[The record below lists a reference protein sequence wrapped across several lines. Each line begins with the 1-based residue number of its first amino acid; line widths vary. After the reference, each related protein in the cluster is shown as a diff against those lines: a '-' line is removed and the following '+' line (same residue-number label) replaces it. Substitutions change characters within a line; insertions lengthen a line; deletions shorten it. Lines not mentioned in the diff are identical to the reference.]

1 MRKLNCMLI
10 LSPTLLAMAVSTFKA
25 APTPTL
31 NKRFYVDYDTHEEEM
46 VDAKKLNIEMA
57 AESSILRKNNNNVLP
72 FDSRVKNVSVF
83 GHAAFDY
90 RSGGGGSGSSGT
102 DADATIANSL
112 EMAGLKVNPK
122 LMDFNKNWAENN
134 AIVSGSGFSSSK
146 TVIEMPTSYLE
157 PVEGTYQL
165 YHDAAIVVIS
175 RPGSEFS
182 DNKTYNVPGHS
193 NKLDHI
199 LMLEDNE
206 KEMIKYVKEQGFNKV
221 VVVINSASAME
232 LDPIVSGELADK
244 VDSILWIGYTGQ
256 NGILALGDVLVGNRE
271 PSGRTVDIYP
281 KDFKKDPT
289 WNNFSDGTHVGATI
303 DGDKLNTTDKTTVLG
318 PNGEVYKGWNSKVN
332 EDGTLKLDGTAYTEV
347 SYEEGIYVG
356 YRYYETRAEE
366 ETNKDWYEEN
376 VVYPFGYGLSY
387 TNFEYEMITTAGE
400 AITSA
405 DQAINI
411 KVKVTNKG
419 KRAGK
424 DVVQLYYKSD
434 YSKGGIEKAS
444 ANMADFAKT
453 SMLNPEE
460 SEVLTLSVKARELAD
475 FDYNDANGNGFQ
487 GYELEAGNYELSL
500 RENSHTVLKST
511 SGADMKLTYTVSQA
525 AGDTATKGKTGLK
538 IETSAKTGKKIDAWF
553 SKDDEYNTNKVGVTV
568 ADEEDKKGITY
579 LSRADF
585 EGTFPSAP
593 TKADLTYNQK
603 TLDFLNNQAA
613 DYCYEDKESDPW
625 YVKEAGANWKQLTD
639 AEAKAK
645 PTAKDRG
652 IDLNIMI
659 GKDLDDPEW
668 DNILNNL
675 SYEEMNAYLSGNSR
689 KMNALKGIGKLAEV
703 DNDGPAQLKGGSKG
717 SGVAWVSEVNV
728 ASTYNKELARKQ
740 GVMVGNDG
748 LFVGV
753 NGWYGPA
760 TDTHRSPLSGRNFEY
775 YSQDGVQGGK
785 IAAEVIKGVQ
795 SKGMHVYLKHF
806 ALNDQEMNRG
816 TSGGLITYCN
826 EQAMRQIYLKS
837 FELCFTEAD
846 CNGTMSAFNRI
857 GLSKSVNYRLYHNI
871 LQDEWGFK
879 GVSDSDIGGNVQTMY
894 DFVRCNAYP
903 MGTNTRAGNE
913 LEGIYDKATNMVYV
927 AKDAEEYVAKKA
939 TLPSPTQWSSVR
951 DTVRRSLWT
960 YCNTSGIQNGVK
972 VDELAGKDDLE
983 GAVGEAMNVS
993 IALTDS
999 ETNNAKEVRYA
1010 VTKGIL
1016 PEGVT
1021 FNAGKLT
1028 GTPLASGKFDFTV
1041 KVTIDGWIEKELDY
1055 TLNVATAFTL
1065 SQTSVKVNEDYNCKV
1080 STELVTEEVGYKNIK
1095 YTIADGELPEGLVI
1109 SDDGTISGK
1118 ATKEG
1123 KYTFTVNCYAE
1134 QGSGWRVTRYNYKE
1148 TFTIEVTGTGEPVKD
1163 ETTSKIEALEKE
1175 IADLKAKLD
1184 NAGSD
1189 EAKALEDKIKDLE
1202 TTISEL
1208 KNQKSSNGYGGSI
1221 VISTCA
1227 LAAVALLGL
1236 ALALIAL
1243 KKKKRTKEE
1252 K

>member
-1 MRKLNCMLI
+1 MGKMKSYMFL

-25 APTPTL
+25 SPTA
-31 NKRFYVDYDTHEEEM
+31 NVKKRFYVDYDTHEEEM

-57 AESSILRKNNNNVLP
+57 AESSILMKNNNDVLP
-72 FDSRVKNVSVF
+72 FDNRIKNVSVF
-83 GHAAFDY
+83 GHAGYDY

-102 DADATIANSL
+102 DSDATIMNSL

-122 LMDFNKNWAENN
+122 LMAFNQDWAENH
-134 AIVSGSGFSSSK
+134 ATVSGSGFFASK
-146 TVIEMPTSYLE
+146 SVSEMPTSFLE
-157 PVEGTYQL
+157 PVEGSYQM

-182 DNKTYNVPGHS
+182 DNKTYNVAGHS
-193 NKLDHI
+193 NKQDHI

-206 KEMIKYVKEQGFNKV
+206 KEMIKYVKNQGFEKV
-221 VVVINSASAME
+221 VVIINSASPME
-232 LDPIVSGELADK
+232 LDPIVNGELADK

-256 NGILALGDVLVGNRE
+256 NGILALGDVLVGNAE

-289 WNNFSDGTHVGATI
+289 WNNFSDGSQVDSTLDA
-303 DGDKLNTTDKTTVLG
+303 DGNLVTTDKTTILG
-318 PNGEVYKGWNSKVN
+318 SDGKPYKGWNSKKN
-332 EDGTLKLDGTAYTEV
+332 ADGSLAMDGTAYTEV

-366 ETNKDWYEEN
+366 EKSASWYKDN

-387 TNFEYEMITTAGE
+387 TNFQYELVTTAGGT
-400 AITSA
+400 ITNA
-405 DQAINI
+405 DQSIDV
-411 KVKVTNKG
+411 KVKVTNTG
-419 KRAGK
+419 DRAGK

-434 YSKGGIEKAS
+434 YTKGGIEKAS
-444 ANMADFAKT
+444 TNMADFAKT
-453 SMLNPEE
+453 KLLKPGE
-460 SEVLTLSVKARELAD
+460 SEVLTMSLKARDMAD

-487 GYELEAGNYELSL
+487 GYELEAGKYELSVKSD
-500 RENSHTVLKST
+500 SHTVLKGT
-511 SGADMKLTYTVSQA
+511 NGNEMKITYTVNESA
-525 AGDTATKGKTGLK
+525 TETKATKGKTGLLIK
-538 IETSAKTGKKIDAWF
+538 NSAKTGKQIEAWF
-553 SKDDEYNTNKVGVTV
+553 SKDDEYNTNKKGVTV
-568 ADEEDKKGITY
+568 ADETAKKGITY

-585 EGTFPSAP
+585 AGTFPKAP
-593 TKADLTYNQK
+593 TKEDLTYNQK
-603 TLDFLNNQAA
+603 TLEFLNGQAE
-613 DYCYEDKESDPW
+613 DYAYEDKETDPW
-625 YVKEAGANWKQLTD
+625 YVAQAGANWKQLTD
-639 AEAKAK
+639 DEAKAK
-645 PTAKDRG
+645 PTAEDRG
-652 IDLNIMI
+652 IDLNTMI
-659 GKDLDDPEW
+659 GKDLDDPAW

-689 KMNALKGIGKLAEV
+689 KMNALKGIGKLQEV

-728 ASTYNKELARKQ
+728 ASTYNKELARRQ
-740 GVMVGNDG
+740 GIMVGNDG

-903 MGTNTRAGNE
+903 MGTNNRAGNE
-913 LEGIYDKATNMVYV
+913 LEGVYDKASNMVYV
-927 AKDAEEYVAKKA
+927 AKNADEYKNKQH
-939 TLPSPTQWSSVR
+939 TLASPTQWSAVR

-972 VDELAGKDDLE
+972 VDKLVGKTDMT
-983 GAVGEAMNVS
+983 GAVGEALNKDLS
-993 IALTDS
+993 LTADQ
-999 ETNNAKEVRYA
+999 TNEAKEVRYEL
-1010 VTKGIL
+1010 VNGQL
-1016 PEGVT
+1016 PEGVK
-1021 FNAGKLT
+1021 FESGKLT
-1028 GTPLASGKFDFTV
+1028 GTPMSSGKFDFTV
-1041 KVTIDGWIEKELDY
+1041 KVTIDGWIEKTLDY
-1055 TLNVATAFTL
+1055 SIAIDSAFTL
-1065 SQTSVKVNEDYNCKV
+1065 ATTNAKVGTDYSCKV
-1080 STELVTEEVGYKNIK
+1080 ATELVTEDAGYSNIK
-1095 YTIADGELPEGLVI
+1095 YSVIDGTLPDGMTIG
-1109 SDDGTISGK
+1109 DDGTISGK
-1118 ATKEG
+1118 ATKAGE
-1123 KYTFTVNCYAE
+1123 YTFTVNCYAE
-1134 QGSGWRVTRYNYKE
+1134 QGSGWRKSVYNYKE
-1148 TFTIEVTGTGEPVKD
+1148 TFTIKVEGEATPTD
-1163 ETTSKIEALEKE
+1163 DTAAKIAALEKE
-1175 IADLKAKLD
+1175 IAALKAEISKGGD
-1184 NAGSD
+1184 T
-1189 EAKALEDKIKDLE
+1189 KALEEKLASLE
-1202 TTISEL
+1202 TTVNEL
-1208 KNQKSSNGYGGSI
+1208 KGKKSGGCGGS
-1221 VISTCA
+1221 VIAMTSA
-1227 LAAVALLGL
+1227 VAAVALLG
-1236 ALALIAL
+1236 AGIII
-1243 KKKKRTKEE
+1243 KKKKEDK
-1252 K
+1252 

>member
-1 MRKLNCMLI
+1 MFL
-10 LSPTLLAMAVSTFKA
+10 LSPTLLAMALTTFRA
-25 APTPTL
+25 AETPAAKL
-31 NKRFYVDYDTHEEEM
+31 KRFYVDYDTHEEEM

-57 AESSILRKNNNNVLP
+57 AESSVLMKNENHVLP
-72 FDSRVKNVSVF
+72 FDSRVQKVSVF
-83 GHAAFDY
+83 GHAGYDY

-102 DADATIANSL
+102 DEDATIMNSL
-112 EMAGLKVNPK
+112 ERAGLKVNPK
-122 LMDFNKNWAENN
+122 LMAFNKDWAENH
-134 AIVSGSGFSSSK
+134 AVVSGSGWFASK
-146 TVIEMPTSYLE
+146 TVSEMPTSFLE

-165 YHDAAIVVIS
+165 YHDAAIIVIS

-182 DNKTYNVPGHS
+182 DNKTYDVAGHK
-193 NKLDHI
+193 NKQDHI
-199 LMLEDNE
+199 LTLEDNE
-206 KEMIKYVKEQGFNKV
+206 REMIKYVKAQGFDKV
-221 VVVINSASAME
+221 VVLINSASPME
-232 LDPIVSGELADK
+232 LDPIVNGDLADK

-256 NGILALGDVLVGNRE
+256 NGILALGDVLVGNAE

-289 WNNFSDGTHVGATI
+289 WNNFSDGTQVDTTI
-303 DGDKLNTTDKTTVLG
+303 DENGNLVTTDKTTVLG
-318 PNGEVYKGWNSKVN
+318 ADGKAYKGWNSKKN
-332 EDGTLKLDGTAYTEV
+332 DDGTLALDGTAYTEV

-366 ETNKDWYEEN
+366 ESSKTWYQEN

-387 TNFEYEMITTAGE
+387 TNFSYELLTTAGGV
-400 AITSA
+400 ITDA
-405 DQAINI
+405 DQNI
-411 KVKVTNKG
+411 DVKVKVTNTG
-419 KRAGK
+419 DREGK

-434 YSKGGIEKAS
+434 YTKNGIEKAS
-444 ANMADFAKT
+444 TNMADFAKT
-453 SMLNPEE
+453 RSLKPGE
-460 SEVLTLSVKARELAD
+460 SEVLTLNLKARDMAD

-500 RENSHTVLKST
+500 KSDSHTVLKGT
-511 SGADMKLTYTVSQA
+511 NGLEMKVNYTVNQSTTEQA
-525 AGDTATKGKTGLK
+525 ATKGKTGILVK
-538 IETSAKTGKKIDAWF
+538 NSAKTGKEINAWF
-553 SKDDEYNTNKVGVTV
+553 SKDDEYNSNKVGVTV
-568 ADEEDKKGITY
+568 KDETAKKGITY

-585 EGTFPSAP
+585 AGTFPQAP
-593 TKADLTYNQK
+593 TKDDLTYNQK
-603 TLDFLNNQAA
+603 TLDFLNGQSE
-613 DYCYEDKESDPW
+613 DYAYEDKETDPW
-625 YVKEAGANWKQLTD
+625 YVKEAGKNWKQLTD
-639 AEAKAK
+639 DEAKAK

-652 IDLNIMI
+652 IDLNTMI
-659 GKDLDDPEW
+659 GKDIDDPAW

-689 KMNALKGIGKLAEV
+689 KMNALNGIGKLQEV

-728 ASTYNKELARKQ
+728 ASTYNKELAHRQ

-816 TSGGLITYCN
+816 TSGGVITYCN

-903 MGTNTRAGNE
+903 MGTNNRAGNE
-913 LEGIYDKATNMVYV
+913 LEGVYDKTANMVYV
-927 AKDAEEYVAKKA
+927 AKNAEEYKNKQH
-939 TLPSPTQWSSVR
+939 TLASPTQWSAVR

-972 VDELAGKDDLE
+972 VNELVGRSDIT
-983 GAVGEAMNVS
+983 GAVGDAMDEDIS
-993 IALTDS
+993 LTAAQ
-999 ETNNAKEVRYA
+999 TNNALEVRYEL
-1010 VTKGIL
+1010 TKGKL
-1016 PEGVT
+1016 PDGVT
-1021 FNAGKLT
+1021 FASGKLS
-1028 GTPLASGKFDFTV
+1028 GTPTASGKFDFTV
-1041 KVTIDGWIEKELDY
+1041 KVTIDGWIEKELSYSMAIDSAFSLSKTTTKVGQDY
-1055 TLNVATAFTL
+1055 SDKVA
-1065 SQTSVKVNEDYNCKV
+1065 
-1080 STELVTEEVGYKNIK
+1080 TELVTEDAGYNNIK
-1095 YTIADGELPEGLVI
+1095 YTVVDGQLPEGLSI
-1109 SDDGTISGK
+1109 ADDGTISGK
-1118 ATKEG
+1118 ATKAG
-1123 KYTFTVNCYAE
+1123 TYTFTVNCSAT
-1134 QGSGWRVTRYNYKE
+1134 QGSGWFASRYNYKE
-1148 TFTIEVTGTGEPVKD
+1148 TFTIVVEADGSGEVKD
-1163 ETTSKIEALEKE
+1163 DTAAKITALEKE
-1175 IADLKAKLD
+1175 IADLKSKIGTGTTTD
-1184 NAGSD
+1184 T
-1189 EAKALEDKIKDLE
+1189 KALEDKIA
-1202 TTISEL
+1202 EL
-1208 KNQKSSNGYGGSI
+1208 QKQVDALKGQKSGGCGGS
-1221 VISTCA
+1221 VIAAASA
-1227 LAAVALLGL
+1227 LGAITLLGT
-1236 ALALIAL
+1236 ALVI
-1243 KKKKRTKEE
+1243 KKKKEDK
-1252 K
+1252 

>member
-1 MRKLNCMLI
+1 MRKLNCMLM

-57 AESSILRKNNNNVLP
+57 AESSILMKNNNNVLP

-83 GHAAFDY
+83 GHAGYDY

-102 DADATIANSL
+102 DADATITNSL

-122 LMDFNKNWAENN
+122 LMDFNRNWAENN
-134 AIVSGSGFSSSK
+134 TASSGSGVSASTTLS
-146 TVIEMPTSYLE
+146 EMPTSYLE
-157 PVEGTYQL
+157 PVEGSYAF
-165 YHDAAIVVIS
+165 YHDAAIVVLS

-206 KEMIKYVKEQGFNKV
+206 KEMIKYVKDQGFKKV
-221 VVVINSASAME
+221 VVVINSGAPME

-256 NGILALGDVLVGNRE
+256 NGILALGDVLVGNLE

-289 WNNFSDGTHVGATI
+289 WNNFSDGSHVGATVN
-303 DGDKLNTTDKTTVLG
+303 GDKLVTTDKCTVLG
-318 PNGEVYKGWNSKVN
+318 TNGEPYKGWNSVVN
-332 EDGTLKLDGTAYTEV
+332 DDGTLKLDGTAYTEV

-366 ETNKDWYEEN
+366 ESNKNWYKEN

-387 TNFEYEMITTAGE
+387 TNFEYELVTTAGGK
-400 AITSA
+400 ITDV
-405 DQAINI
+405 DQNI
-411 KVKVTNKG
+411 DVKVKVTNTG
-419 KRAGK
+419 NRAGK

-434 YSKGGIEKAS
+434 YTKGGIEKAS
-444 ANMADFAKT
+444 TNMADFAKT
-453 SMLNPEE
+453 GMLKPGE
-460 SEVLTLSVKARELAD
+460 SEVLTLSLKAREMAD
-475 FDYNDANGNGFQ
+475 FDYNDANGNGFK

-500 RENSHTVLKST
+500 KSNSHTVLKST
-511 SGADMKLTYTVSQA
+511 SGSEMKVTYTVDRA

-538 IETSAKTGKKIDAWF
+538 VENSAKTGKKIEAWF
-553 SKDDEYNTNKVGVTV
+553 SQNDEYNTNKVGVTV
-568 ADEEDKKGITY
+568 ADETAKKGITY

-585 EGTFPSAP
+585 AGTFPKAP
-593 TKADLTYNQK
+593 TVADLTYNQK
-603 TLDFLNNQAA
+603 TLDFLNGQAA
-613 DYCYEDKESDPW
+613 DYCYEDKETDPW
-625 YVKEAGANWKQLTD
+625 YVKEAGKNWKQLTD
-639 AEAKAK
+639 GEAKAK

-652 IDLNIMI
+652 IDLNTMI
-659 GKDLDDPEW
+659 GKDLDDPAW

-689 KMNALKGIGKLAEV
+689 KVNALKGIGKLQEV

-728 ASTYNKELARKQ
+728 ASTYNKELARRQ
-740 GVMVGNDG
+740 GIMVGNDG

-760 TDTHRSPLSGRNFEY
+760 TDIHRSPLSGRNFEY

-806 ALNDQEMNRG
+806 ALNDQETNRE

-879 GVSDSDIGGNVQTMY
+879 GVSDSDIGPNRQTMY

-903 MGTNTRAGNE
+903 MGANNRAGNE
-913 LEGIYDKATNMVYV
+913 LEGVYDKTKNMVFV
-927 AKDAEEYVAKKA
+927 AKDAEEYAAKKA
-939 TLPSPTQWSSVR
+939 TLASPTQWSSVR

-972 VDELAGKDDLE
+972 VDELVGKDNLE
-983 GAVGEAMNVS
+983 GAVGEAMKEDIS
-993 IALTDS
+993 LTDS
-999 ETNNAKEVRYA
+999 ETNNAKEVRYE
-1010 VTKGIL
+1010 VTKGKL

-1021 FNAGKLT
+1021 IKAGKIT

-1041 KVTIDGWIEKELDY
+1041 KVTIDGWIEKELKY

-1065 SQTSVKVNEDYNCKV
+1065 AKTTVNENEDYSCKV
-1080 STELVTEEVGYKNIK
+1080 ATELVTEDTGYKNIK
-1095 YTIADGELPEGLVI
+1095 YTIVDGKLPEGLSI
-1109 SDDGTISGK
+1109 ADDGTISGK
-1118 ATKEG
+1118 ATKAG
-1123 KYTFTVNCYAE
+1123 NYTFTVNCYAE
-1134 QGSGWRVTRYNYKE
+1134 QGGGRRVTRYNYKE
-1148 TFTIEVTGTGEPVKD
+1148 TFTIDVKGTGEEVKD
-1163 ETTSKIEALEKE
+1163 DTAAKIAALEKE

-1184 NAGSD
+1184 NAGSKD
-1189 EAKALEDKIKDLE
+1189 EAKALEEKIAALE
-1202 TTISEL
+1202 TTVSKL
-1208 KNQKSSNGYGGSI
+1208 KNQKSSGGCGGS
-1221 VISTCA
+1221 VIASASA
-1227 LAAVALLGL
+1227 LAAVTLLGL
-1236 ALALIAL
+1236 GLAL
-1243 KKKKRTKEE
+1243 KKKKEE